1 VKSQSFHPT
10 TKILPKSELPAFL
23 RRLQDERQLFAPVR
37 RNDRVVWARV
47 RNPELP
53 LLEFSNTALSPKEFF
68 LPQTE
73 CLLRFSPRGEKAGL
87 MQEPEQELSP
97 RVLFNVRPCDA
108 RALLVLDRVFGRDEP
123 DGDPYWRARRERT
136 LLVGLAC
143 AAPCAT
149 CFCTATQ
156 CGPHHE
162 EGLDLL
168 LVDLEDRFLVR
179 VLTEKGVELAASL
192 PTAGPAELEKAL
204 EQRTHAEECVASQ
217 SKSDGE
223 RVPQR
228 ELSALFEL
236 GIWKRLAETCL
247 NCGACTFVCPTCH
260 CFDIQDETKG
270 AKGRRVRNW
279 DTCMSPLF
287 TRHASGHNPR
297 GSKTA
302 RLRQRF
308 LHKFSYMPTKLSG
321 ALGCVGC
328 GRCITAC
335 PVNIDIREV
344 IEEMAEVRNSNSEA
358 RNNAQREKA

>member
-1 VKSQSFHPT
+1 MKPQSFHPT
-10 TKILPKSELPAFL
+10 TKILPKSELPALL
-23 RRLQDERQLFAPVR
+23 RRLQAERQLFGPVR
-37 RNDRVVWARV
+37 RDGRVVWARV
-47 RNPELP
+47 SDSELP
-53 LLEFSNTALSPKEFF
+53 LLELSNTALSPKEFF

-73 CLLRFSPRGEKAGL
+73 CLLRFSARGEKGI
-87 MQEPEQELSP
+87 MQEAEQDDAP
-97 RVLFNVRPCDA
+97 RVLINVRPCDA
-108 RALLVLDRVFGRDEP
+108 RALMVLDRVFGRDEP
-123 DGDPYWRARRERT
+123 DGDPYWRAKRDRT

-143 AAPCAT
+143 ADPCST
-149 CFCTATQ
+149 CFCTSTQ

-168 LVDLEDRFLVR
+168 LVDLEERFLVR
-179 VLTEKGVELAASL
+179 VLTEKGAELAASL

-204 EQRTHAEECVASQ
+204 EQRARAEERVASQ

-236 GIWKRLAETCL
+236 GLWERLAETCL

-297 GSKTA
+297 SSKTA
-302 RLRQRF
+302 RVRQRF
-308 LHKFSYMPTKLSG
+308 LHKFSYMPGKLSG

-344 IEEMAEVRNSNSEA
+344 MEEMAEIRNSNSEA
-358 RNNAQREKA
+358 RNNAPREKA